1 MSIVSGKEDPQKRID
16 DLIEYGKALL
26 PYQNND
32 DCFARKRRWDAQ
44 CQDTLQRLFGSGNVI
59 LKSFTDTLYYNNKE
73 VAIKSGI
80 SILEGAKEQLDML
93 RESDKLGKIRD
104 EIRQER
110 AEAERRA
117 AVVETKQ
124 LGSVIEVI
132 DMLRLELKRRGSID
146 QQISSIHKALEDIAH
161 QQSTK
166 NTQASI
172 EAPLAV
178 IGKEERKQPTS
189 VYTTEKVVDGI
200 HYIMSKKDEVLVEL
214 TCPSCTEEGKRWFG
228 SWQIYGDKKEK
239 VFLKCMKCG
248 YDLEITLLDRTEM

>member
-1 MSIVSGKEDPQKRID
+1 MSGKEDPKKRID

-32 DCFARKRRWDAQ
+32 DCFVRKRRWDAQ
-44 CQDTLQRLFGSGNVI
+44 CQDTLQRLFGIDNVI

-80 SILEGAKEQLDML
+80 SILEGAKEQLDMM
-93 RESDKLGKIRD
+93 RESDKLGKMKD
-104 EIRQER
+104 EILKER
-110 AEAERRA
+110 AEAERRV

-132 DMLRLELKRRGSID
+132 DMLRSELKRRGSID
-146 QQISSIHKALEDIAH
+146 QQISGIHKALQDIAH

-166 NTQASI
+166 NTQVSF

-178 IGKEERKQPTS
+178 IGKEERKQQTS
-189 VYTTEKVVDGI
+189 VYTTEKLVDGI
-200 HYIMSKKDEVLVEL
+200 HYIMSKKDEILVEL
-214 TCPSCTEEGKRWFG
+214 TCPNCTEEGRRWFG
-228 SWQIYGDKKEK
+228 SWQIYSDKEKK
-239 VFLKCMKCG
+239 VFLKCLRCG
-248 YDLEITLLDRTEM
+248 FDLEITLLDRTEM